1 MKLHNITIFE
11 HQVLKVGTNGF
22 TQKHLDSLSK
32 WLFKNQT
39 SEDNSQYFSLV
50 DHGVKFKSWVGILQV
65 GNVYIEVLPKISNQN
80 DSEEVIIEWRNRLC
94 KMLAVTRTLD
104 IRQTE
109 NTNQNTKSHPL
120 WEIFYRYYFS
130 LVQDLIKTG
139 LIKSYKHEE
148 ANRTALKGKLLFSKQ
163 IRINIAH
170 QERFYTDASV
180 YNRDSLI
187 NQVIFKALRI
197 ISSYPTILHDAKS
210 LLECLDDIRDIS
222 EQKIDWSKVALYKK
236 ERKTEKYQNA
246 LTLAELI
253 IKGTNPDLN
262 SGLFDVT
269 GIMFDMNVLFEKYVA
284 QQMAHYLPGKIAAQK
299 GGYFW
304 ETRLAI
310 PDITYKQSTS
320 ENIIFDTKW
329 KKISVYKDISTAD
342 IYQQYVYCKKFNAEK
357 AFLIYPWWSGIECGD
372 LLYEDNISE
381 IIIQNLNPKKYKI
394 EHDNTSL
401 GVLFWKWKEL
411 LET

>member
-1 MKLHNITIFE
+1 MKPHKITIFE
-11 HQVLKVGTNGF
+11 HQILKVGIDGF

-39 SEDNSQYFSLV
+39 SEDNSQYFSLI

-80 DSEEVIIEWRNRLC
+80 ASEEVITEWRNRLC
-94 KMLAVTRTLD
+94 KMLSVTKTLD

-109 NTNQNTKSHPL
+109 HSNQNTNNHPL
-120 WEIFYRYYFS
+120 WEIFYRYYLS

-163 IRINIAH
+163 IKENIVH
-170 QERFYTDASV
+170 QEKFYTDASV

-197 ISSYPTILHDAKS
+197 ISSYYAISHDAKS
-210 LLECLDDIRDIS
+210 LLECFDDIKNIS
-222 EQKIDWSKVALYKK
+222 NKKIDWDKVNLYKK
-236 ERKTEKYQNA
+236 ERKTEKYEKA
-246 LTLAELI
+246 LTVAELI
-253 IKGTNPDLN
+253 IKGTNPDLS
-262 SGLFDVT
+262 SGLYNVT

-284 QQMAHYLPGKIAAQK
+284 QQMARYIPGRIAAQK
-299 GGYFW
+299 GGCFW
-304 ETRLAI
+304 ESRLAI
-310 PDITYKQSTS
+310 PDITYKKSSS

-329 KKISVYKDISTAD
+329 KKISIEKDISTAD
-342 IYQQYVYCKKFNAEK
+342 IFQQYVYCKKFNAEK
-357 AFLIYPWWSGIECGD
+357 AFLIYPWWNGIGCGEIF
-372 LLYEDNISE
+372 YEDNISE
-381 IIIQNLNPKKYKI
+381 LIIQDFNPKKYKI
-394 EHDNTSL
+394 ENGNNFL
-401 GVLFWKWKEL
+401 GILFWKWKE
-411 LET
+411 